1 MDVKEHDDKFID
13 GELYVH
19 VSEYYQIFDEVVKTT
34 TQNVN
39 LQEIIDRQ
47 NKELTRLRRLERR
60 QHKRWND
67 TNKNT
72 K

>member
-1 MDVKEHDDKFID
+1 MVVKEHEDKFID

-19 VSEYYQIFDEVVKTT
+19 VSEYYQVFDEVVKTT

-39 LQEIIDRQ
+39 LQGIIDKQ
-47 NKELTRLRRLERR
+47 SKELTRLRRLERR

>member
-1 MDVKEHDDKFID
+1 MDVKEHEDKFID

-19 VSEYYQIFDEVVKTT
+19 VSEYYQIYDEVVKTT
-34 TQNVN
+34 QQNVN
-39 LQEIIDRQ
+39 LQKIIDSQ

-60 QHKRWND
+60 QQNRWRT

>member
-1 MDVKEHDDKFID
+1 MVVKEHEDKFID

-19 VSEYYQIFDEVVKTT
+19 VSEYYQVFDEVVKTT

-39 LQEIIDRQ
+39 LQGIIDKQ
-47 NKELTRLRRLERR
+47 SKELTRLRRLERR
-60 QHKRWND
+60 QRKRWND